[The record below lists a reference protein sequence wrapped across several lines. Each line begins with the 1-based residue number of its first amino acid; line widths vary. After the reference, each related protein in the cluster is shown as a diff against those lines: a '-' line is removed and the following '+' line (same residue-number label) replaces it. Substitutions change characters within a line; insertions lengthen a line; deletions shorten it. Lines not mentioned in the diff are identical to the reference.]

1 MALSQTLAQSL
12 ADAYGAGDI
21 GQVNQII
28 GAQNVGA
35 NDVASYWNFT
45 PEQMTQLGTTG
56 VNFAQPNQ
64 ATTVAQGTTQPV
76 TNTYFQAN
84 PDVAASYAANSY
96 GMTPDDFAQ
105 QHYQNY
111 GMSEGRASP
120 LGITA
125 ANSVATNTG
134 VTNTGIASTLN
145 TPNYDQL
152 VRDQFASIGRT
163 GIGTA
168 ANQIDQAG
176 YNDWIN
182 ALQTGAV
189 KPENLSTAFQNSVAD
204 YLIQKPTDQYS
215 QYVTNFLN
223 TQKPAATQGITSMYQ
238 DVYGHAPTATEL
250 GNAFKQYGTDVTA
263 EELGQFRTGAA
274 ADIGGH
280 FAGSADAYFAQNPDV
295 AAAYAKDNLGMTK
308 DQFAQAHYNNHGSTE
323 GRSDLATSGILS
335 GFKYAHDQGISD
347 DRLKNIL
354 GDTAYNQYKQGFNN
368 YTKTATDNIMADN
381 NLSFDEAANA
391 VKFANDYGLSTQD
404 LATMTGYNKTLFD
417 NIKSGYDRGVTTIA
431 SKLDTDPE
439 KATTQ
444 EIRTNIGGLLAA
456 QNKYGI
462 TDAQLAA
469 ASNGKYTETGI
480 AQLLD
485 PVRNVQ
491 KNLTDLSTDAT
502 KSGAEVRSGIN
513 SLMSNKYVNALYGD
527 ALASTVAA
535 ANKSYSGEYGNKK
548 FADLNP
554 LSVNNVLSQLKAE
567 RDAAAQSGT
576 KLINGG
582 AAGSKNG
589 GFGSED
595 AVLEDMAKNLV
606 ASGITD
612 IRQVGQGPVTEKQ
625 DVVERYTYN
634 GSPVREMENDYGGGK
649 SYYTLIG
656 DGESA
661 EWKAIPKDQLTLSKG
676 YIHSSWNPFDGET
689 SGQFVP
695 LTADELKTV
704 KDGKATVPTG
714 QTAIINKQTG
724 QPLRTN
730 YSERTG
736 GNMWSGTF
744 AGDGNTGYGVQF
756 NKDGTPIFYTQGAS
770 SSDLGSIAPILAIA
784 QFIPGVAPFA
794 MAANAAIAASQGN
807 WLGALASGLGSLPG
821 LSAATGVGGM
831 AADTAATLGNVS
843 KGLGI
848 ANAANQKNW
857 AGVLSGAANLGGM
870 GNTQIGDTG
879 INVGQAFKG
888 LGVLGALDRKDYLSA
903 GLGAASLGGVNT
915 VPGTDVSLGNV
926 MNAVNIGRAV
936 QNFDKTGN
944 TVPLINAVGQTVTR
958 AKGGLLEGVTP
969 DKVRASARNV
979 DPAYFRG
986 IASNL
991 MRTA

>member
-1 MALSQTLAQSL
+1 MISQNLNQMQAEDTGNTVAAPLYSSLTAQSTPDQIAAAYKQYVGMTG
-12 ADAYGAGDI
+12 AD
-21 GQVNQII
+21 
-28 GAQNVGA
+28 
-35 NDVASYWNFT
+35 
-45 PEQMTQLGTTG
+45 
-56 VNFAQPNQ
+56 NQ
-64 ATTVAQGTTQPV
+64 ATQEGAVNYLTGLGIAAPTIQNAYQTYLGMPSAGAAVNNAANTTQSVAQTTAPV
-76 TNTYFQAN
+76 T
-84 PDVAASYAANSY
+84 PDYGKLVQDQYAA
-96 GMTPDDFAQ
+96 
-105 QHYQNY
+105 
-111 GMSEGRASP
+111 
-120 LGITA
+120 
-125 ANSVATNTG
+125 
-134 VTNTGIASTLN
+134 
-145 TPNYDQL
+145 
-152 VRDQFASIGRT
+152 IGRT

-168 ANQIDQAG
+168 ANQIDQQG
-176 YNDWIN
+176 YDNWVN
-182 ALQTGAV
+182 ALKSGTV
-189 KPENLSTAFQNSVAD
+189 KPEDLARTFQSSVAD
-204 YLIQKPTDQYS
+204 YLTQNPADQYS
-215 QYVTNFLN
+215 KYSTDYLN
-223 TQKPAATQGITSMYQ
+223 THMPTETQGITKMYQ
-238 DVYGHAPTATEL
+238 EIYGRAPTAAEL
-250 GNAFKQYGTDVTA
+250 GNAFKLYGSDVSA
-263 EELGQFRTGAA
+263 DELGQFQTGVKKNI
-274 ADIGGH
+274 ADSFI
-280 FAGSADAYFAQNPDV
+280 APADS
-295 AAAYAKDNLGMTK
+295 KDPN
-308 DQFAQAHYNNHGSTE
+308 A
-323 GRSDLATSGILS
+323 GILS
-335 GFKYAHDQGISD
+335 GFKYIHDQGISD
-347 DRLKNIL
+347 DSLKKTF
-354 GDTAYNQYKQGFNN
+354 GDATYNEYKKKFND
-368 YTKTATDNIMADN
+368 YAKTSTDNILADK
-381 NLSFDEAANA
+381 NLSFDEAAAA
-391 VKFANDYGLSTQD
+391 VKFANDYGLSTKD
-404 LATMTGYNKTLFD
+404 LAQMTGYKQDLFD
-417 NIKSGYDRGVTTIA
+417 NIKGGYDKGVATIA
-431 SKLDTDPE
+431 SKLDTDPNT
-439 KATTQ
+439 ATADQ
-444 EIRTNIGGLLAA
+444 LKNDIGGLLAA

-634 GSPVREMENDYGGGK
+634 GSPVREVENDYGGGK

-676 YIHSSWNPFDGET
+676 YIHNSWWDPDGGSSGE
-689 SGQFVP
+689 FVP

-736 GNMWSGTF
+736 GDMWSGTF
-744 AGDGNTGYGVQF
+744 AGDGNTGYGVKF

-857 AGVLSGAANLGGM
+857 AGVLSGAANLGGV